1 MFHDVVDFFLF
12 PLHLSFLF
20 HTHPRGFIFASSY
33 IGVQVSEM
41 LAEAFLEELLAF

>member
-12 PLHLSFLF
+12 PLNLSFLF
-20 HTHPRGFIFASSY
+20 HTHPFFFALSY